1 MLLHILYCCSEKK
14 SFSNDNYVATE
25 CFIFLLFVFGMNEQY
40 FPIHVTFL
48 LLEFA
53 HGTSGY
59 SHTNLPEYSIVISHF
74 WHSKNPLWCNMCGE
88 KVRRS
93 WSVSIDKFY
102 KILHFIWWLE
112 FLQKP
117 LLMISPPVL
126 SIATNVLFNMSGC
139 SSILKTTARSSE
151 NDLLQG
157 KVVSYGQQK
166 KLFNIKCFTSI
177 NFAYYCDKLIFYLMC
192 FEGTIA
198 THFWNS
204 HNHTTIVYFLAN
216 SPVISLH
223 MHFSHMA
230 V

>member
-126 SIATNVLFNMSGC
+126 SIATNVLFNKWVG
-139 SSILKTTARSSE
+139 A
-151 NDLLQG
+151 LQFW
-157 KVVSYGQQK
+157 KQPHDHQK
-166 KLFNIKCFTSI
+166 MTCYKEKLWAMVNKK
-177 NFAYYCDKLIFYLMC
+177 NFLI
-192 FEGTIA
+192 
-198 THFWNS
+198 
-204 HNHTTIVYFLAN
+204 
-216 SPVISLH
+216 
-223 MHFSHMA
+223 
-230 V
+230 